1 LALEKKSRDFGV
13 GKARENTPLLPFPG
27 KNGKIINIQVRAY
40 GCSRGD
46 STFFSF
52 KIPESL
58 ITEGRQAAMSIHS
71 DILTGPN
78 PSLGHWR
85 GLVGG
90 RWQLL
95 ARWQHQN

>member
-1 LALEKKSRDFGV
+1 M
-13 GKARENTPLLPFPG
+13 PFPG

-58 ITEGRQAAMSIHS
+58 KAGRLQCRS
-71 DILTGPN
+71 ILTGPN